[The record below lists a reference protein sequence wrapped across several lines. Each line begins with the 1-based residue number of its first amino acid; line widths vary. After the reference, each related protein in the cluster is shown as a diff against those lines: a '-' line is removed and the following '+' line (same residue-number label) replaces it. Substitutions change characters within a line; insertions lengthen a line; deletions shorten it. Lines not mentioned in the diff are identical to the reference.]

1 MIALVALSRL
11 IAMKANYQTKK
22 KGKTMNPL
30 THFNKMRILPL
41 LIAPVLIALGA
52 FTAAP
57 ALATPGCGV
66 LSENLL
72 DPVPVGNFPSGTL
85 NLMCHDA
92 RIWQLITRVRGDS
105 DVYVTK
111 HTFDPGGQT
120 GWHSH
125 PGPSLITVIQG
136 TLTVYHDDCTVETF
150 TAGQSFTDLGC
161 GDIHNAV
168 NEGATPAIDVA
179 VQIVPHGA
187 PRRIDVPN
195 PGCAQPAPCP

>member
-1 MIALVALSRL
+1 
-11 IAMKANYQTKK
+11 
-22 KGKTMNPL
+22 MNKL
-30 THFNKMRILPL
+30 TQFKLRILPL
-41 LIAPVLIALGA
+41 LIVPAAIGLIAL
-52 FTAAP
+52 AP
-57 ALATPGCGV
+57 APAFATPGCGV
-66 LSENLL
+66 LSENVLA
-72 DPVPVGNFPSGTL
+72 PVPVGSFPSGSL
-85 NLMCHDA
+85 NLMCRSNLPA
-92 RIWQLITRVRGDS
+92 WLLSTRVRGDS
-105 DVYVTK
+105 DLYVTK

-136 TLTVYHDDCTVETF
+136 TLTIYHDDCTSETF

-179 VQIVPHGA
+179 VQIVPQGA

-195 PGCAQPAPCP
+195 PGCTQPTPCQVR

>member
-1 MIALVALSRL
+1 MHALSQLKR
-11 IAMKANYQTKK
+11 T
-22 KGKTMNPL
+22 
-30 THFNKMRILPL
+30 RILAL
-41 LIAPVLIALGA
+41 LLGPVFIALGT
-52 FTAAP
+52 FTPGP
-57 ALATPGCGV
+57 ALATDGCGV

-72 DPVPVGNFPSGTL
+72 DPIPVGVFPSGSL
-85 NLMCHDA
+85 NLMCRSNLPDWLLNT
-92 RIWQLITRVRGDS
+92 RIRGDS
-105 DVYVTK
+105 DLFVTR

-136 TLTVYHDDCTVETF
+136 TLTVYHDDCTSETF

-179 VQIVPHGA
+179 VQIVPHDA
-187 PRRIDVPN
+187 PRRIDVPS
-195 PGCAQPAPCP
+195 PGCAQPPPCP